1 MMLIQSCNQNKLLFS
16 ITAKY
21 NQNNELADD
30 NQFYEN
36 CGKQKKK
43 FSAKYTDEEAAFRI
57 S

>member
-1 MMLIQSCNQNKLLFS
+1 MLIQSCNQNKLLFS